1 MVGRI
6 LKGLNLLSVFSNL
19 STLFASL
26 GLILATS
33 SFISGM
39 QLVKAANIAERKIHR
54 FNGFT
59 TLTLFICLA
68 GFSIYSKGLGLW
80 SFWGWLLGLGLFSLK
95 ITLVRRRRRRTF
107 KYVSWVGASLILLWL
122 YLVFINIPV

>member
-1 MVGRI
+1 MGRLLRGFDI
-6 LKGLNLLSVFSNL
+6 LSIFNNL
-19 STLFASL
+19 STIIASM

-33 SFISGM
+33 SFISGL

-59 TLTLFICLA
+59 TLFLFLCLA
-68 GFSIYSKGLGLW
+68 GLSIYNNGLGLW
-80 SFWGWLLGLGLFSLK
+80 SFWGWLFGLSLFSLK
-95 ITLVRRRRRRTF
+95 IYIVRRRRRSF

-122 YLVFINIPV
+122 FLVFKNIPV

>member
-1 MVGRI
+1 MGRI
-6 LKGLNLLSVFSNL
+6 LKGLDILSVFSNL
-19 STLFASL
+19 STILASL

-33 SFISGM
+33 SFISGL
-39 QLVKAANIAERKIHR
+39 QLVRGANIAERKIHR

-68 GFSIYSKGLGLW
+68 ALSIYNNGIGLW
-80 SFWGWLLGLGLFSLK
+80 SFWGWVFGLLLFTLK
-95 ITLVRRRRRRTF
+95 IYIVRRRRRSF

-122 YLVFINIPV
+122 YLVFKNIPV